1 MGPRDLIK
9 DLIRDVH
16 DFPKE
21 GIVFKDITTI
31 LKDPKGLRASVD
43 EFENA
48 LKDIEFDYVVGPES
62 RGFIFGVP
70 LAYNMNKGFVP
81 VRKAGKL
88 PYKTKSKEY
97 DLEYGSAIIE
107 MHIDSIKP
115 GDKVAVVDDLLAT
128 GGTSKAMVEL
138 IEELGGEVVK
148 MVYLIELDFLK
159 GRDLLKGYDVEA
171 IIHY

>member
-1 MGPRDLIK
+1 MDLKKI
-9 DLIRDVH
+9 IRDVP

-21 GIVFKDITTI
+21 GIIFKDITTI
-31 LKDPKGLRASVD
+31 LQDPEALRASVD
-43 EFENA
+43 EFEKR
-48 LKDIEFDYVVGPES
+48 LEGVEFDLVVGPES

-97 DLEYGSAIIE
+97 DLEYGSAVIE

-115 GDKVAVVDDLLAT
+115 GDKVVIVDDLLAT
-128 GGTSKAMVEL
+128 GGTSKAMIDL
-138 IEELGGEVVK
+138 IEDLGGEVVK
-148 MVYLIELDFLK
+148 MIYLIELSFLD
-159 GRDLLKGYDVEA
+159 GREKIGDYSIDA
-171 IIHY
+171 IIEY

>member
-1 MGPRDLIK
+1 MDLK
-9 DLIRDVH
+9 NLIRDVQ

-21 GIVFKDITTI
+21 GILFKDITTV
-31 LKDPKGLRASVD
+31 LQDPEGLRASVD
-43 EFENA
+43 AFETA
-48 LKDIEFDYVVGPES
+48 LEGVEFDYVVGPES

-97 DLEYGSAIIE
+97 DLEYGSAVIE

-115 GDKVAVVDDLLAT
+115 GDKVVVVDDLLAT

-138 IEELGGEVVK
+138 IEDLGGEVVK
-148 MVYLIELDFLK
+148 MVYLIELDFLN

-171 IIHY
+171 IINY